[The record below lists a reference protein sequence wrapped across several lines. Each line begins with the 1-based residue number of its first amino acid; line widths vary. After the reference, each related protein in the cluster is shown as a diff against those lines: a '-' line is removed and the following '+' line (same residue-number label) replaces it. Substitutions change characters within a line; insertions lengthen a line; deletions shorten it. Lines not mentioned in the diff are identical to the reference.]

1 MDLVQVQVQILIMP
15 GASAAVTVVTAVT
28 VAAVNAALPKSMGV
42 APKAAISGGAGVSCR
57 STCRKYV

>member
-1 MDLVQVQVQILIMP
+1 MP